1 MIGSAPFN
9 RLSQKPDMTIFA
21 ATLYDINK
29 ALAPKKEID
38 PATIVPPQY
47 HEFLS
52 VFSREEAA
60 QLPPHRPYDHR
71 IPLEEGKVP
80 PFGPLYGMSCDELLI
95 LKEYLESNLKKGFI

>member
-52 VFSREEAA
+52 VFS
-60 QLPPHRPYDHR
+60 
-71 IPLEEGKVP
+71 
-80 PFGPLYGMSCDELLI
+80 
-95 LKEYLESNLKKGFI
+95 